1 MCPPSTGLL
10 GLRCM
15 PRARVCSF
23 CPATHYLTAPCIPP
37 PGSHSAQDVAEA
49 LDGNKVLQLRPN
61 ADRVRSSE
69 TQADVALDKVGEY
82 QVQVE
87 ARSDFWCNITVRVAT
102 T

>member
-1 MCPPSTGLL
+1 MSTGALL
-10 GLRCM
+10 LSSEPGHCL
-15 PRARVCSF
+15 CS
-23 CPATHYLTAPCIPP
+23 LTCTRLLL
-37 PGSHSAQDVAEA
+37 SLCSLHSAQDVAEA

-61 ADRVRSSE
+61 ADRVRTSE
-69 TQADVALDKVGEY
+69 TQADVSLDKVGEY